1 MLTLLIRLVL
11 QGVGLPGHDG
21 RSSDTR
27 RASLREKCAAHA
39 AAIALHDIVAKYG
52 LDVHGAAQVE
62 KSQLQRQATQRWN
75 RVRAATRLGVVQE
88 ALAYDTGVYG
98 GNVGEDD
105 LDAADREARTENNEQ
120 VLQRMRGMFLR
131 ALKAEFWE
139 LLEKG

>member
-1 MLTLLIRLVL
+1 M
-11 QGVGLPGHDG
+11 
-21 RSSDTR
+21 
-27 RASLREKCAAHA
+27 
-39 AAIALHDIVAKYG
+39 HDIVAKYG

-105 LDAADREARTENNEQ
+105 LDAADKEARTESNSAVLATSVVPGNETRAPLDAQQQ
-120 VLQRMRGMFLR
+120 VFPR
-131 ALKAEFWE
+131 A
-139 LLEKG
+139 